1 MDLFGRAY
9 DEIMVKRDEC
19 TFMLEVVCERL
30 PDFCCYCGVIE
41 HNISACKWLYP
52 IENKR
57 KIMGSKC
64 SRRVLLE

>member
-1 MDLFGRAY
+1 MNLSGRVY
-9 DEIMVKRDEC
+9 DEIMVERDEF
-19 TFMLEVVCERL
+19 TFMLEVVYEHL
-30 PDFCCYCGVIE
+30 MDFCCHCRVIE